1 VSFCPA
7 SMPII
12 VSSRPLPDLGPMT
25 PEQRRALRL
34 LGEAGQRGI
43 TVALMLAHGFAA
55 EMLTGLVRDGLA
67 VTAAGRP
74 RAHGRRPEVVRIT
87 DAGQAA
93 LNDRRRQ
100 PPRRSGDARLQKC
113 EASARP
119 PWAESHT
126 GKTHRRPS

>member
-1 VSFCPA
+1 
-7 SMPII
+7 
-12 VSSRPLPDLGPMT
+12 MT

-34 LGEAGQRGI
+34 LAEAGQRGI

-67 VTAAGRP
+67 VTAPGRP
-74 RAHGRRPEVVRIT
+74 RAHGRGLEVVRIT

-93 LNDRRRQ
+93 LNNPRSQ
-100 PPRRSGDARLQKC
+100 PPRRSGDARLQKR

-119 PWAESHT
+119 PWTESHS
-126 GKTHRRPS
+126 GKTHKRPS